1 MNHETPKLRVVG
13 DAAKSAERLREKLV
27 KALGIIDAARSDD
40 GKAQAEGKPGTSWR
54 YLSAAVGALRSL
66 LRPEPGTIAWHTE
79 IDYYLDHEPHLR
91 WDASG
96 EYRTPKDAIDFV
108 MANPPLNI
116 PPAAEPIDPSAP
128 KMVQGE
134 KPPFT
139 RMSLVNIPE
148 INIEFHPFF
157 TDDFFKAVCYWGN
170 KEGERRVYEITVKP
184 WALTGTGPG
193 KWRALAQVCA
203 KTIFALEGNSKSL
216 VIECALVAMRRYLV
230 RAHRCAWRTA
240 RRLAKQQAYN
250 SKAAEPL
257 SPEEE
262 LADTIKRQKEDE
274 VQA

>member
-1 MNHETPKLRVVG
+1 MNHEIPKLRVVG

-40 GKAQAEGKPGTSWR
+40 GKAQAEGKPGTAWR

-66 LRPEPGTIAWHTE
+66 LHPEPDTIAWHTE

-96 EYRTPKDAIDFV
+96 EYRTPKDALDFV

-134 KPPFT
+134 SKFT
-139 RMSLVNIPE
+139 RLSLVNIPGL
-148 INIEFHPFF
+148 NIEFHQFY
-157 TDDFFKAVCYWGN
+157 TEDYFKAVCYWEN
-170 KEGERRVYEITVKP
+170 KEGERRVYEITVTQKP
-184 WALTGTGPG
+184 GDWVPG
-193 KWRALAQVCA
+193 KWRAIAQVCS
-203 KTIFALEGNSKSL
+203 KVIFDLSGSSKSL

-240 RRLAKQQAYN
+240 RRVAKQQAYN

-262 LADTIKRQKEDE
+262 LADTIKRQKEE

>member
-1 MNHETPKLRVVG
+1 MSKTKEETVQQWKESL
-13 DAAKSAERLREKLV
+13 AESARTAVE
-27 KALGIIDAARSDD
+27 A
-40 GKAQAEGKPGTSWR
+40 
-54 YLSAAVGALRSL
+54 LSAVTPIDKLAPSTDEASKILGQAIRKIRDLV
-66 LRPEPGTIAWHTE
+66 RPAPKSVAFLEELAW
-79 IDYYLDHEPHLR
+79 YQMK
-91 WDASG
+91 DAEKPAG
-96 EYRTPKDAIDFV
+96 EYRTPKSVIDFV
-108 MANPPLNI
+108 TANPPLNI
-116 PPAAEPIDPSAP
+116 PPAAEPIDPNAP
-128 KMVQGE
+128 KMAQGE
-134 KPPFT
+134 SKFT
-139 RMSLVNIPE
+139 RLSLVNIPGL
-148 INIEFHPFF
+148 NIKFHQFY
-157 TDDFFKAVCYWGN
+157 TDNYFKAVCYWEN
-170 KEGERRVYEITVKP
+170 KEGERRVYELTVKP

-262 LADTIKRQKEDE
+262 LADTIKRQKEE

>member
-1 MNHETPKLRVVG
+1 MNEQKLKTVQQWRTALQEAARTAVEALAFETPINKAVPSLDERSEILG
-13 DAAKSAERLREKLV
+13 AAIHKIRELV
-27 KALGIIDAARSDD
+27 
-40 GKAQAEGKPGTSWR
+40 
-54 YLSAAVGALRSL
+54 
-66 LRPEPGTIAWHTE
+66 RPEPKTVAFLEEEAWYRMKRE
-79 IDYYLDHEPHLR
+79 AKP
-91 WDASG
+91 SG
-96 EYRTPKDAIDFV
+96 EYRTPKEAIDFV
-108 MANPPLNI
+108 TANPPLDI
-116 PPAAEPIDPSAP
+116 PPAADPIQPGAP
-128 KMVQGE
+128 KMVPGD
-134 KPPFT
+134 KPFT
-139 RMSLVNIPE
+139 RLSLVNIPE
-148 INIEFHPFF
+148 LNIEFHNFY
-157 TDDFFKAVCYWGN
+157 TDDFYKAVCYWEN

-216 VIECALVAMRRYLV
+216 VIECALVAMRRYLI

-262 LADTIKRQKEDE
+262 LADTIKRQKEE

>member
-1 MNHETPKLRVVG
+1 MNNELKTQTVKQWRDALQEAARTAVEALAFETPINKAVPSLDERSEILG
-13 DAAKSAERLREKLV
+13 AATHKIRELV
-27 KALGIIDAARSDD
+27 
-40 GKAQAEGKPGTSWR
+40 
-54 YLSAAVGALRSL
+54 
-66 LRPEPGTIAWHTE
+66 RPEPKTVAFLEEAAWYRMKGAE
-79 IDYYLDHEPHLR
+79 KP
-91 WDASG
+91 AG
-96 EYRTPKDAIDFV
+96 EYRTPMSAIDFIT
-108 MANPPLNI
+108 ANPPLNI
-116 PPAAEPIDPSAP
+116 PPAAEPIDPNAP
-128 KMVQGE
+128 KMAQGE

-139 RMSLVNIPE
+139 RLSLVNIPGL
-148 INIEFHPFF
+148 NIEFHQFY
-157 TDDFFKAVCYWGN
+157 TDDYFKAVCYWEN

-193 KWRALAQVCA
+193 KWRALAQVCS

-257 SPEEE
+257 TPEEE
-262 LADTIKRQKEDE
+262 LADTIKRQKEE

>member
-1 MNHETPKLRVVG
+1 MSKTKEEIVQQWREALKESARTAVEVLAKEAPIDKPALSLDESIKLIGEAIHKIR
-13 DAAKSAERLREKLV
+13 DLV
-27 KALGIIDAARSDD
+27 
-40 GKAQAEGKPGTSWR
+40 
-54 YLSAAVGALRSL
+54 
-66 LRPEPGTIAWHTE
+66 RPEPKTVAFLEEAAWYRMKGAE
-79 IDYYLDHEPHLR
+79 KP
-91 WDASG
+91 AG

-134 KPPFT
+134 SKFT
-139 RMSLVNIPE
+139 RLSLVNIPGL
-148 INIEFHPFF
+148 NIEFHQFY
-157 TDDFFKAVCYWGN
+157 TEDYFKAVCYWEN

-230 RAHRCAWRTA
+230 RAHRCAWRTYRA
-240 RRLAKQQAYN
+240 SR
-250 SKAAEPL
+250 SVCGDSIAAPHPEPL

>member
-1 MNHETPKLRVVG
+1 MSKTKEETVQQWKEALTESARTAVEALEHAPATSTDEASKILGQAIRKIRDLVRPAPKSVAFLEELAWYQMKG
-13 DAAKSAERLREKLV
+13 AE
-27 KALGIIDAARSDD
+27 
-40 GKAQAEGKPGTSWR
+40 KP
-54 YLSAAVGALRSL
+54 A
-66 LRPEPGTIAWHTE
+66 
-79 IDYYLDHEPHLR
+79 
-91 WDASG
+91 G
-96 EYRTPKDAIDFV
+96 EYRTPKDALDFV

-116 PPAAEPIDPSAP
+116 PPTAEPIDPSAP
-128 KMVQGE
+128 KMVRGE

-157 TDDFFKAVCYWGN
+157 TDDFFKAVCYWEN
-170 KEGERRVYEITVKP
+170 KEGERRVYEITVKR

>member
-40 GKAQAEGKPGTSWR
+40 GKAQAEGKPGTAWR

-108 MANPPLNI
+108 TANPPLNI

-134 KPPFT
+134 SKFT
-139 RMSLVNIPE
+139 RLSLVNIPGL
-148 INIEFHPFF
+148 NIEFHQFY
-157 TDDFFKAVCYWGN
+157 TEDYFKAVCYWEN
-170 KEGERRVYEITVKP
+170 KEGERRVYELTVKP

-216 VIECALVAMRRYLV
+216 VIECALVAMRQYLV

-262 LADTIKRQKEDE
+262 LADTIKRQKEE

>member
-1 MNHETPKLRVVG
+1 MNEQKLKTVQQWRTALQEAARTAVEALAFETPINKAVPSLDERSKNLG
-13 DAAKSAERLREKLV
+13 AAIHKIRELV
-27 KALGIIDAARSDD
+27 
-40 GKAQAEGKPGTSWR
+40 
-54 YLSAAVGALRSL
+54 
-66 LRPEPGTIAWHTE
+66 RPEPKTVAFLEEEAW
-79 IDYYLDHEPHLR
+79 
-91 WDASG
+91 
-96 EYRTPKDAIDFV
+96 YRMKREAKARAYFTPKSALDFV

-116 PPAAEPIDPSAP
+116 PPAAEPIDPNAP

-139 RMSLVNIPE
+139 RCALVNIPGL
-148 INIEFHPFF
+148 NIEFHQFY
-157 TDDFFKAVCYWGN
+157 TEDYFKAVCYWEN

-262 LADTIKRQKEDE
+262 LADTIKRQKEE